1 MKAIAAYIMRG
12 PIQAISTSAGFA
24 LIALILIP
32 IGWPLSYLS
41 GAAVA
46 LVTLAQSLRQGVQ
59 TMLAASLLL
68 ALVTMLVLG
77 SPAPA
82 LVFALMVWVP
92 ALLLAQ
98 LLKQTAS
105 LANTL
110 LAAVALGV
118 VIILGSYVWLDDP
131 AAMWFDHI
139 SNTVLPQM
147 KQAGLEIP
155 NESALNASLKVI
167 SQILTGMAVTSLL
180 FGQVV
185 MLFIARWWQALMFKP
200 GGFRQEFHQ
209 LRFGTLAAGISI
221 AVIFL
226 AVVGSGLLA
235 ELALNLVMLLS
246 MLFMFQGLAI
256 GHAMVDKFKLNQAW
270 LVAMYVVIVFIM
282 PYGLLLA
289 ATVGLID
296 NWIKFRVRF
305 GDRAI

>member
-1 MKAIAAYIMRG
+1 MKAIAVYVMRG

-24 LIALILIP
+24 LIALLLIP
-32 IGWPLSYLS
+32 VGWPLSYLS

-46 LVTLAQSLRQGVQ
+46 LVTLAQSMRHGLQ

-68 ALVTMLVLG
+68 ALVTMLTLG
-77 SPAPA
+77 TPAPA
-82 LVFALMVWVP
+82 LVFAVLVWIP
-92 ALLLAQ
+92 ALLFAQ

-110 LAAVALGV
+110 LAAVMLGV
-118 VIILGSYVWLDDP
+118 VVILGSYLWLDDP
-131 AAMWFDHI
+131 AAMWFEHI

-155 NESALNASLKVI
+155 DEAALAVSLKVI

-180 FGQVV
+180 FGQVM
-185 MLFIARWWQALMFKP
+185 MLFIARWWQAVLFKP

-209 LRFGTLAAGISI
+209 LRFGTLAAGATI
-221 AVIFL
+221 AIVLL
-226 AVVGSGLLA
+226 AVVSSGLMA

-256 GHAMVDKFKLNQAW
+256 GHALVDKFKLNQAW
-270 LVAMYVVIVFIM
+270 LVAMYVVIVFVM

-296 NWIKFRVRF
+296 NWLKLRVRF
-305 GDRAI
+305 GGQAV